1 MRQLARHGLRPDTSL
16 GQHFLL
22 DENLVDVSVRE
33 AEIGPDDTV
42 LEIGPGVGV
51 LTVALARKARTV
63 HAVEVDRRL
72 EPALTDVLAD
82 AEGVHLIWADAVRLD
97 VESLDPPPTRLVA
110 NLPYS
115 IATPV
120 VVESTWRLPFV
131 RRWSVMVQREVADRW
146 LAAPG
151 GRDYAA
157 PSVMIQL
164 ATRPVARRAVPA
176 TAFVPRPRVESA
188 LVVLERTGPGVD
200 PDVRRLVRAAFSGRR
215 KTLANAL
222 AGAGYEKAEV
232 TAALGRMGLGAAAR
246 PEVLAPAEY
255 VALAEELG

>member
-115 IATPV
+115 IATPA
-120 VVESTWRLPFV
+120 
-131 RRWSVMVQREVADRW
+131 RRGEHVAP
-146 LAAPG
+146 AARAALVG
-151 GRDYAA
+151 HGAARGR
-157 PSVMIQL
+157 
-164 ATRPVARRAVPA
+164 RPVAR
-176 TAFVPRPRVESA
+176 
-188 LVVLERTGPGVD
+188 
-200 PDVRRLVRAAFSGRR
+200 
-215 KTLANAL
+215 
-222 AGAGYEKAEV
+222 GAGWA
-232 TAALGRMGLGAAAR
+232 
-246 PEVLAPAEY
+246 
-255 VALAEELG
+255 